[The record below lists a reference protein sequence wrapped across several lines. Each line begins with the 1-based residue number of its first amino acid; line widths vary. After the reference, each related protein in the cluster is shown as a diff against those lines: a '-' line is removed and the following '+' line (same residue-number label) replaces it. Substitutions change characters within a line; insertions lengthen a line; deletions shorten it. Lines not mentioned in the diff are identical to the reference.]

1 MTYQETLD
9 FMFSQLPMY
18 HRIGA
23 AAYKADIQPTIDM
36 MEALGNPE
44 RKFKSIHVAGTNGK
58 GSVSHFLAS
67 ILQEAGYKVG
77 LYTSPHL
84 VDFRERIRINGE
96 MIPEQEVVDFITHH
110 PSLIT
115 EKHLSFFEMTVG
127 LAFDYFAR
135 EMVDIA
141 VIEVGMGGRL
151 DSTNVMPPAPP
162 LNQGRCPQDG
172 GVILSVITNIGLDHT
187 QFLGDT
193 LEKIAFEKAGI
204 IKPGVHVVIGETQ
217 PETKPVFERVAAER
231 HAPITFADQHWH
243 VRTSAGNRDESR
255 LLFDVERRHP
265 AGNTSEPPQP
275 QWRCGLVSQLAGSY
289 QLKNLAT
296 VFEAVRQ
303 LPLPLNGHI
312 VERGIARVVDNTH
325 LHGRW
330 QVIANRPLTIC
341 ETAHNAPGIDAM
353 LGKLATMHFARL
365 HVIYGCVNDK
375 DYRKILTHLHT
386 EFAKLGKPFDWRF
399 SQPSVPRQL
408 PVADLQ
414 SAARDLGIDGPAFP
428 NVKDAIADAQQHWQ
442 VTNYLLP
449 IKKPPPNSRAAAT
462 ITCNKPSISRAGLRC
477 RAAFPSSPVRLQ
489 VRGSVRVSLRAAGAH
504 LCRPVEYT
512 TCPDTRCSG

>member
-1 MTYQETLD
+1 
-9 FMFSQLPMY
+9 MFAQLPMY

-44 RKFKSIHVAGTNGK
+44 RKFRSIHVAGTNGK

-110 PSLIT
+110 SSLIT

-135 EMVDIA
+135 EKVDIA

-193 LEKIAFEKAGI
+193 LQKIAVEKAGI
-204 IKPGVHVVIGETQ
+204 IKPGVPVVIGETQ
-217 PETKPVFERVAAER
+217 PETEPVFRARAAELQ
-231 HAPITFADQHWH
+231 APISFAD
-243 VRTSAGNRDESR
+243 SR
-255 LLFDVERRHP
+255 HRVERIEDY
-265 AGNTSEPPQP
+265 TSELT
-275 QWRCGLVSQLAGSY
+275 GEY
-289 QLKNLAT
+289 QKKNIAT
-296 VFEAVRQ
+296 VLEAVDVLQ
-303 LPLPLNGHI
+303 GILPSGGRLSPSAVRNGL
-312 VERGIARVVDNTH
+312 ARVVTNTH

-330 QVIANRPLTIC
+330 QTIGTAPLTIC
-341 ETAHNAPGIDAM
+341 ETAHNEPGVRSMLRGVDA
-353 LGKLATMHFARL
+353 TPHRDL
-365 HVIYGCVNDK
+365 HVVYGCVNDK
-375 DYRKILTHLHT
+375 DYLSILRLLKSHFPADTR
-386 EFAKLGKPFDWRF
+386 WYF
-399 SQPSVPRQL
+399 SQPSVPRRK
-408 PVADLQ
+408 PVDELVAGAASLGLQ
-414 SAARDLGIDGPAFP
+414 GKPYPRVNEAIAAARAAARPDDLVLVTGSIFL
-428 NVKDAIADAQQHWQ
+428 IADA
-442 VTNYLLP
+442 L
-449 IKKPPPNSRAAAT
+449 A
-462 ITCNKPSISRAGLRC
+462 
-477 RAAFPSSPVRLQ
+477 
-489 VRGSVRVSLRAAGAH
+489 
-504 LCRPVEYT
+504 
-512 TCPDTRCSG
+512 